1 MAPSL
6 GALDRYSSG
15 AKETPYLEPHEWVAT
30 VAYRYFHSFRDFNAN
45 GDEVHVPLIKNDT
58 YVDLFDVVATYAVT
72 KRLSLNLELP
82 FQYGSRTNSAEHDG
96 VHVHTMRAAGI
107 GDMRLS
113 ANFWLLNPDK
123 PPDQNSFSDKGKQV
137 QGYTAPDQYRD
148 YNISL
153 GLGVKAPTGDDAVS
167 DYSFRPTGPELR
179 AVDPAIQPGDGGWGI
194 ILSGS
199 AFAKVFQG
207 TFAYLNGFYL
217 INPRE
222 TNGVHTVNF
231 DVPPFTHGDK
241 GLMVDSVPDQSLVRG
256 GLARAIWPAIGL
268 SASLGARWEGIPS
281 HDLIGGSD
289 GWRLPG
295 YSVSIEPGISISRG
309 KDYLSVTA
317 PVAVYRYGI
326 TSVPFARTHD
336 SLGGIA
342 SFADFQIN
350 VTYSHEF

>member
-1 MAPSL
+1 L
-6 GALDRYSSG
+6 GALDRYASG
-15 AKETPYLEPHEWVAT
+15 AKETPYLEPHQWVAT
-30 VAYRYFHSFRDFNAN
+30 VAFRYFHSFRDFNAN
-45 GDEVHVPLIKNDT
+45 GDEVNIPFIKNDT
-58 YVDLFDVVATYAVT
+58 YVDLWDVSATYAVT
-72 KRLSLNLELP
+72 KRISLTLELP
-82 FQYGSRTNSAEHDG
+82 IQYGSRTNSAEHDG

-113 ANFWLLNPDK
+113 ANFWLLNTDK
-123 PPDQNSFSDKGKQV
+123 HPDQ
-137 QGYTAPDQYRD
+137 
-148 YNISL
+148 NISL
-153 GLGVKAPTGDDAVS
+153 GLGVKAPTGDDAVT

-179 AVDPAIQPGDGGWGI
+179 PVDTAIEPGDGGWGI
-194 ILSGS
+194 ILSGN
-199 AFAKVFQG
+199 AFAKVYEN

-241 GLMVDSVPDQSLVRG
+241 GLMFDSVPDQSMVRG
-256 GLARAIWPAIGL
+256 GLAAAIWPKIGL

-295 YSVSIEPGISISRG
+295 YSVSIEPGISISHG
-309 KDYLSVTA
+309 KEYLSVTA
-317 PVAVYRYGI
+317 PLALYRYGLV
-326 TSVPFARTHD
+326 SVPFARTHD
-336 SLGGIA
+336 PLGGVA
-342 SFADFQIN
+342 SFSDYQIN

>member
-1 MAPSL
+1 M
-6 GALDRYSSG
+6 
-15 AKETPYLEPHEWVAT
+15 AT

-45 GDEVHVPLIKNDT
+45 GDEVNIPFIKNDT
-58 YVDLFDVVATYAVT
+58 YVDLWDVSATYAVT
-72 KRLSLNLELP
+72 KRISLTLELP
-82 FQYGSRTNSAEHDG
+82 IQYGSRTNSAEHDG

-113 ANFWLLNPDK
+113 ANFWLLSTDK
-123 PPDQNSFSDKGKQV
+123 HPDQ
-137 QGYTAPDQYRD
+137 
-148 YNISL
+148 NISL
-153 GLGVKAPTGDDAVS
+153 GLGVKAPTGDDAAS

-179 AVDPAIQPGDGGWGI
+179 PVDPAIQPGDGGWGI
-194 ILSGS
+194 ILSGN
-199 AFAKVFQG
+199 AFTKVYKN

-241 GLMVDSVPDQSLVRG
+241 GLMFDSVPDQSMVRG
-256 GLARAIWPAIGL
+256 GLAAAIWPKIGL
-268 SASLGARWEGIPS
+268 SGSLGARWEGIPS

-295 YSVSIEPGISISRG
+295 YSVSIEPGVSISYG
-309 KDYLSVTA
+309 KEYLSVTA

-326 TSVPFARTHD
+326 VSVPFARTQD
-336 SLGGIA
+336 PTGGVA

>member
-1 MAPSL
+1 LAPSW

-15 AKETPYLEPHEWVAT
+15 AQETPYLQCGQWVGT
-30 VAYRYFHSFRDFNAN
+30 LAYRYFHSFRDFNAN
-45 GDEVHVPLIKNDT
+45 GDEVHIPLIKNDT
-58 YVDLFDVVATYAVT
+58 YVDLFDVAATYAVT
-72 KRLSLNLELP
+72 ERLNLTLELP

-96 VHVHTMRAAGI
+96 VHVHTMRAGGV
-107 GDMRLS
+107 GDLRLS
-113 ANFWLLNPDK
+113 ASFWLLNPEK
-123 PPDQNSFSDKGKQV
+123 PAVQSTISDKGKQV
-137 QGYTAPDQYRD
+137 AGCVAPAQHRD

-153 GLGVKAPTGDDAVS
+153 GLGVKAPTGDDAAS
-167 DYSFRPTGPELR
+167 DYSFRPTGRELR
-179 AVDPAIQPGDGGWGI
+179 AVDPAIQPGDGGWGL
-194 ILSGS
+194 ILSGN
-199 AFAKVFQG
+199 AFAKVWKD

-222 TNGVHTVNF
+222 TNGVRTVNF

-256 GLARAIWPAIGL
+256 GLARSIWPAIGL
-268 SASLGARWEGIPS
+268 SGSLGARWEGIPS

-309 KDYLSVTA
+309 KENLSVTA
-317 PVAVYRYGI
+317 PIAVYRYGLV
-326 TSVPFARTHD
+326 SVPFARTHD
-336 SLGGIA
+336 SLGGVA